1 MIAYRTVIPRW
12 QAFSLLLT
20 PLLAPLAEARPSA
33 EDEKADAA
41 STATAEA
48 WVRLAED
55 DQGKAAALE
64 VAVASYAPNEAA
76 GRTGYTVDLV
86 GAIHVGD
93 RDYYRELNRRFRE
106 YDSVL
111 YELVAPDGTV
121 VPRGRGT
128 SSTNPLGAVQ
138 NGMKSMLGLEHQLEQ
153 VDYTRA
159 NFVHADISP
168 DQFLESMERRDESFS
183 KMYFRMVGQAIAQQ
197 SRQSALGESA
207 DLDIFSALMSK
218 DRPRRLKIALAK
230 QFGAMD
236 DLLSGL
242 SGPNGSTI
250 ITERNKRALEVLRQR
265 IDAGDRRIAVFYGAG
280 HLSEMHD
287 ELLEGFGLEQTS
299 KKWLEAWDL
308 RPDE

>member
-1 MIAYRTVIPRW
+1 MIAYRAVAPRW
-12 QAFSLLLT
+12 STLSLLLT
-20 PLLAPLAEARPSA
+20 PLLAPPAEARPNV
-33 EDEKADAA
+33 E
-41 STATAEA
+41 TATAEAATAEDA

-55 DQGKAAALE
+55 AAGKPTALE
-64 VAVASYAPNEAA
+64 VSIASYAPADDGGEPA
-76 GRTGYTVDLV
+76 YVVDLV

-93 RDYYRELNRRFRE
+93 RSYYRELNRRFRQ

-128 SSTNPLGAVQ
+128 SSSNPLGAVQ

-153 VDYTRA
+153 VDYTRP

-168 DQFLESMERRDESFS
+168 DQFLQSMERRDESFS

-242 SGPNGSTI
+242 SGPDGSTI
-250 ITERNKRALEVLRQR
+250 ITERNEKALEVLSER
-265 IDAGDRRIAVFYGAG
+265 IEAGDRRIAVFYGAG
-280 HLSEMHD
+280 HLSEMH
-287 ELLEGFGLEQTS
+287 EQLREKFGLEQTS
-299 KKWLEAWDL
+299 KTWLEAWDL
-308 RPDE
+308 RESE